1 MRLRTASLDDAAA
14 IGAVLTA
21 SYSLL
26 MRGAYPDDLLE
37 SALPRITRANP
48 DLLRSGRYHLAES
61 EDGAAMGCGGWSDRP
76 PGSGP
81 DGHAH
86 IRHFATHPDWTGQGV
101 GRAIYRRCEEEAAA
115 AGFGGFIC
123 FSSLNGEPFYAALGF
138 RRVREIR
145 VPMGPGLRF
154 PSVLMVKGIGDELP
168 LPRGERAGVRGS
180 ER

>member
-1 MRLRTASLDDAAA
+1 MRVRTASLDDAAA

-37 SALPRITRANP
+37 RALPRITRANP

-61 EDGAAMGCGGWSDRP
+61 DDGAAMGCGGWSDRP

-86 IRHFATHPDWTGQGV
+86 IRHFATHPDWTGKGV
-101 GRAIYRRCEEEAAA
+101 GRAIYGRCEEQAAA
-115 AGFGGFIC
+115 AGYGGFVC
-123 FSSLNGEPFYAALGF
+123 FASLNGEAFYAALGF

-154 PSVLMVKGIGDELP
+154 PSVLMVKGIG
-168 LPRGERAGVRGS
+168 GK
-180 ER
+180 